1 MPSGRLLT
9 IVTAEPI
16 LFLGAG
22 LPDAAP
28 RDGFEV
34 AVAMLDLTG
43 GRLSGELVPA
53 AKVGVDPN
61 GALLIDDYG
70 ATVVWLSGVTPKD

>member
-1 MPSGRLLT
+1 MPSGRLVT

-16 LFLGAG
+16 LFIGAG
-22 LPDAAP
+22 LPEAP
-28 RDGFEV
+28 SREGFDV
-34 AVAMLDLTG
+34 GVAMLELDG
-43 GRLSGELVPA
+43 GKVSGELVPA

-70 ATVVWLSGVTPKD
+70 ATVVWVSGAAPKH